1 MKIEPY
7 QAGAFSKKMTS
18 AMAHDCRISPD
29 AKSVAFRFRGDDI
42 WRVRNKTASP
52 LSGEIWVYN
61 SIHDSFKRISK
72 GPGDA
77 RSPVWISTNF
87 VAYINSDNK
96 GSRNIVVCDIRN
108 GKESVLFYGGDELIT
123 TLSSSKNG
131 RVLLFRR
138 GVDLWRGDIGSS
150 RAELKFKKL
159 IFHPTKKWVKPS
171 RIRERFFEKAQ
182 SLSVTENGGDA
193 VFSAGGELF
202 AVKPGKGTAVPVR
215 LCGDDSSIRNNPKIT
230 RDGKFVYYIRDCGD
244 KSEIHRISRIDETK
258 SWHMAGRIKDECLA
272 KGDDFFQNLQLS
284 PGETCISWTEF
295 EGRLL
300 VMPLSGSRTIVDITP
315 PNTYRSWEYQWSPNG
330 KWIAV
335 ASADKNRNVD
345 VWVIDVPE
353 ALKGR
358 KNWVNV
364 SDHFGWDGDPQWT
377 SDSKTL
383 SFRCEWEECGKSFF
397 KVDMSRKISKGCC
410 TLVKNRDEEKKIK
423 NAFPKKK
430 KFDIPKF
437 KIQRKISFDDYFAL
451 AFKTAYARMQ
461 SRFLG
466 GHHHLLDK
474 ERFMRW
480 ISAAKNAATWTEFR
494 MAMNIAMGEIDAS
507 HIAFFPTESSKKEW
521 PVVEGA
527 VNKLKRRKKIES
539 VSQNRRFVEKATG
552 GRWSYIR
559 LGATNANSY
568 NDFRNDLYR
577 YGSDHE
583 GLIVDMRGNT
593 GGNMADQM
601 ITCLMT
607 PPHGWIDWSRGKNGY
622 IHDHMGRI
630 QFSGKLIFL
639 IDEDV
644 GSNGEMFAH
653 AIKTFKRGIL
663 IGRPTA
669 GDVLS
674 TENMG
679 LLDLGDF
686 RIPHG
691 IWFNQEGISM
701 ENNGAKPDILI
712 EDTPAEWAKGFDSQL
727 KKAVEV
733 ANTKNTTIP

>member
-1 MKIEPY
+1 
-7 QAGAFSKKMTS
+7 
-18 AMAHDCRISPD
+18 
-29 AKSVAFRFRGDDI
+29 
-42 WRVRNKTASP
+42 
-52 LSGEIWVYN
+52 
-61 SIHDSFKRISK
+61 
-72 GPGDA
+72 
-77 RSPVWISTNF
+77 
-87 VAYINSDNK
+87 
-96 GSRNIVVCDIRN
+96 
-108 GKESVLFYGGDELIT
+108 
-123 TLSSSKNG
+123 
-131 RVLLFRR
+131 
-138 GVDLWRGDIGSS
+138 
-150 RAELKFKKL
+150 
-159 IFHPTKKWVKPS
+159 
-171 RIRERFFEKAQ
+171 
-182 SLSVTENGGDA
+182 
-193 VFSAGGELF
+193 
-202 AVKPGKGTAVPVR
+202 
-215 LCGDDSSIRNNPKIT
+215 
-230 RDGKFVYYIRDCGD
+230 
-244 KSEIHRISRIDETK
+244 
-258 SWHMAGRIKDECLA
+258 
-272 KGDDFFQNLQLS
+272 
-284 PGETCISWTEF
+284 
-295 EGRLL
+295 
-300 VMPLSGSRTIVDITP
+300 
-315 PNTYRSWEYQWSPNG
+315 
-330 KWIAV
+330 
-335 ASADKNRNVD
+335 
-345 VWVIDVPE
+345 
-353 ALKGR
+353 
-358 KNWVNV
+358 
-364 SDHFGWDGDPQWT
+364 
-377 SDSKTL
+377 
-383 SFRCEWEECGKSFF
+383 
-397 KVDMSRKISKGCC
+397 
-410 TLVKNRDEEKKIK
+410 
-423 NAFPKKK
+423 
-430 KFDIPKF
+430 
-437 KIQRKISFDDYFAL
+437 
-451 AFKTAYARMQ
+451 MQ